1 MKEARIMMT
10 SPVSGEAKQQTSDFD
25 AAAAKAQIALR
36 DLNHKSVMDVAVW
49 WYAWYMTAGH
59 KRLGRL
65 LVDIARQEK
74 RKQTAKE

>member
-1 MKEARIMMT
+1 MKT
-10 SPVSGEAKQQTSDFD
+10 GEAPRESSDFD

-36 DLNHKSVMDVAVW
+36 ELNHKSVMDVAVW

-74 RKQTAKE
+74 RKQLVKE